1 MEIEEGQV
9 AVITGGGSGIGF
21 ALGKQFAQRGV
32 HVMLADIDGDALSQ
46 AKAALESLGARVET
60 SVVDVTVE
68 SDLMDLAEVTISTF
82 EHVDIVCNNAGTI
95 GKNMPIW
102 NFEHVEWEW
111 LLGVDLWGV
120 IHGIRA
126 FVPHLV
132 AQDHG
137 YIVNTA
143 SMAGLSIVPLNG
155 PYNAAKHAVVSISET
170 LWADFLAGDHNVG
183 VTVLCPGPTLTRLM
197 TEGGRSRPAHLMPSE
212 ERGVAPH
219 LNPGTFAGST
229 DNIFS
234 ADQVARVTL
243 EAISRDQLY
252 VAPHPQALERVDRRV
267 NRIRED
273 VMSLTVAPDESKTA
287 RLGQ

>member
-1 MEIEEGQV
+1 VELENGQV
-9 AVITGGGSGIGF
+9 AVVTGGGSGIGL
-21 ALGKQFAQRGV
+21 ALAKQFAERGLNL
-32 HVMLADIDGDALSQ
+32 MIADVDVESLKQ
-46 AKAALESLGARVET
+46 ARNELESMGVRVESAVT
-60 SVVDVTVE
+60 DVSNE
-68 SDLMDLAEVTISTF
+68 SDVMDLAAATLAAF
-82 EHVDIVCNNAGTI
+82 ERVDVVCNNAGTI
-95 GKNMPIW
+95 GTNMPIW
-102 NFEHVEWEW
+102 EFERVEWEW

-137 YIVNTA
+137 YVVNTA

-155 PYNAAKHAVVSISET
+155 PYNAAKHAVVSLSET
-170 LWADFLAGDHNVG
+170 LWADFQAGQHNVG

-197 TEGGRSRPAHLMPSE
+197 TEGGRTRPEHLMPSE
-212 ERGVAPH
+212 SRGVAPH

-243 EAISRDQLY
+243 EAIARDQLY
-252 VAPHPQALERVDRRV
+252 VAPHPQALERLDKRI
-267 NRIRED
+267 NRLRDD
-273 VMSLTVAPDESKTA
+273 VKSLTVTPEESKTA
-287 RLGQ
+287 RLGT

>member
-1 MEIEEGQV
+1 MELESGQV
-9 AVITGGGSGIGF
+9 AVITGGGSGIGL
-21 ALGKQFAQRGV
+21 ALARQFAERGLNL
-32 HVMLADIDGDALSQ
+32 MLADIDGE
-46 AKAALESLGARVET
+46 ALETAQRELAATGVRIESAE
-60 SVVDVTVE
+60 VDVTSE
-68 SDLMDLAEVTISTF
+68 SDQMGLAEMTLSTLGRID
-82 EHVDIVCNNAGTI
+82 VLCNNAGTI

-102 NFEHVEWEW
+102 EFERVEWEW

-120 IHGIRA
+120 INGIRA

-137 YIVNTA
+137 YVVNTA
-143 SMAGLSIVPLNG
+143 SMAGLSMVPLNG

-170 LWADFLAGDHNVG
+170 LWADFQAGHHNVG

-197 TEGGRSRPAHLMPSE
+197 TEGGRSRPQHLMPQESK
-212 ERGVAPH
+212 GVAPH

-234 ADQVARVTL
+234 ADQVAMVTL
-243 EAISRDQLY
+243 EAIARDQLY

-267 NRIRED
+267 NRIRQD
-273 VMSLTVAPDESKTA
+273 VMSITVAPEESKTA
-287 RLGQ
+287 RLGA